1 MKPMTFRP
9 YDPERDKEAAPRIWQ
24 ECGWLGKDDAEWLD
38 RLIGCSRAL
47 VGEIHGEAECL
58 VLTTPGTVRYLRE
71 DLSLCAVTGV
81 TTSRVARKQG
91 LAGRLTAKAV
101 AESAAEGALVAGL
114 GMFEQGY
121 YNQFGFG
128 TGCYEHVMKFDP
140 AHLIVPTRARP
151 PRRITPGDW
160 QAAHAARLGRL
171 RGHGAVNLTPP
182 DVTRCE
188 MQWTENGF
196 GLGYFDGP
204 DGELSHYLWSGTDD
218 VEEGPYDILWM
229 AYRTPEQFLELMAVI
244 QSWGDQ
250 VHLVKMQEPP
260 GIQLQDLIR
269 QPLKH
274 RRVTERSRFE
284 AVMHAPAY
292 WQMRI
297 CDLEGC
303 LARTHLRG
311 EETRFNLRLH
321 DPIERFLEEDVPW
334 RGITDEYIV
343 TLGPESHAVRGRDDA
358 LPTLTASVGAFTR
371 LWLGVRPAT
380 GLAVTDELSGP
391 PDLLERLDETLRLPD
406 PKPDWDY

>member
-1 MKPMTFRP
+1 MALRN
-9 YDPERDKEAAPRIWQ
+9 YDPNRDREAAHRIWR
-24 ECGWLGKDDAEWLD
+24 ECGWLKKGEEEWMD
-38 RLIGCSRAL
+38 RWIGCGRAL
-47 VGEIHGEAECL
+47 VAEVHGEAECL
-58 VLTTPGTVRYLRE
+58 VLTAPGTVRYVDE
-71 DLSLCAVTGV
+71 DLPLCAVTGV

-101 AESAAEGALVAGL
+101 ALAAAEGALVAGL

-128 TGCYEHVMKFDP
+128 TGGYEHWMKFDP
-140 AHLIVPTRARP
+140 AHLVVPTRVRP
-151 PRRITPGDW
+151 PRRITEDDW
-160 QAAHAARLGRL
+160 QAAHAARLARK
-171 RGHGAVNLTPP
+171 RGHGGVNLISP

-188 MQWTENGF
+188 MHGTENGF
-196 GLGYFDGP
+196 GLGYYDGP
-204 DGELSHYLWSGTDD
+204 DGELTHYLWCGTDN
-218 VEEGPYDILWM
+218 VESGPYNIGWM

-244 QSWGDQ
+244 HSWGDQ
-250 VHLVKMQEPP
+250 IHLVRMLEPS

-269 QPLKH
+269 QPFKH
-274 RRVTERSRFE
+274 RTITEKSRFE
-284 AVMHAPAY
+284 AAMHAPAY

-311 EETRFNLRLH
+311 EEARFNLRLH
-321 DPIERFLEEDVPW
+321 DPIARFLEEDAPW
-334 RGITDEYIV
+334 RGISGEYV
-343 TLGPESHAVRGRDDA
+343 VRLGPESNAERGADAA

-391 PDLLERLDETLRLPD
+391 PELLERLGWTLRLPD